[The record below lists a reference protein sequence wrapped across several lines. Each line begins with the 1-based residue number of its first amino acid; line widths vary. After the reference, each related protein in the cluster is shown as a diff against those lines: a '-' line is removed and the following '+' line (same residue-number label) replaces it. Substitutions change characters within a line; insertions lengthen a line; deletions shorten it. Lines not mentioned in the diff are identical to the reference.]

1 VTILSPGPD
10 TWIATGEP
18 FAVTVKVANSGPNAA
33 MNVMVDIAPSGCDS
47 LHYVTLVN
55 PAAEQSLDTINAGSF
70 KVATWTLT
78 GGGEHDYAMRDCQPV
93 NTTICVSATMST
105 DWATSCG
112 HTTAGSSVEIVVYP
126 AAYLVATIDSI
137 DPSAGIVLGDG
148 FTVNYRVTNRGVAD
162 AWNASATL
170 GADSKVSIAA
180 GTGGYTQGLSTIAGW
195 TWGTPYNYVMGSF
208 QLNCAAVGLSTLT
221 VTPAGYDECG
231 WDMQGAALAYTG
243 LMPAQLPGRAIPSK
257 FIVADSETI
266 NQSLTGEC
274 PDLTSVNIS
283 LNSGWNLISLPLIP
297 TGGSVSVATLFSGKP
312 VDAIWSYSGG
322 SWVSP
327 TTMVDGK
334 GYWVHMTAASSIT
347 LSGVVNPNPP
357 QTPPTYSVVTGWNLM
372 GFKSTCARTAGSYLS
387 GVPYVRIWGFA
398 DGAWRAI
405 QSADKMQAGLGYWIA
420 ATGAGT
426 IYP

>member
-1 VTILSPGPD
+1 
-10 TWIATGEP
+10 
-18 FAVTVKVANSGPNAA
+18 
-33 MNVMVDIAPSGCDS
+33 M
-47 LHYVTLVN
+47 
-55 PAAEQSLDTINAGSF
+55 
-70 KVATWTLT
+70 
-78 GGGEHDYAMRDCQPV
+78 
-93 NTTICVSATMST
+93 
-105 DWATSCG
+105 
-112 HTTAGSSVEIVVYP
+112 
-126 AAYLVATIDSI
+126 
-137 DPSAGIVLGDG
+137 
-148 FTVNYRVTNRGVAD
+148 
-162 AWNASATL
+162 
-170 GADSKVSIAA
+170 
-180 GTGGYTQGLSTIAGW
+180 
-195 TWGTPYNYVMGSF
+195 
-208 QLNCAAVGLSTLT
+208 
-221 VTPAGYDECG
+221 
-231 WDMQGAALAYTG
+231 
-243 LMPAQLPGRAIPSK
+243 
-257 FIVADSETI
+257 
-266 NQSLTGEC
+266 
-274 PDLTSVNIS
+274 
-283 LNSGWNLISLPLIP
+283 SLPLIP